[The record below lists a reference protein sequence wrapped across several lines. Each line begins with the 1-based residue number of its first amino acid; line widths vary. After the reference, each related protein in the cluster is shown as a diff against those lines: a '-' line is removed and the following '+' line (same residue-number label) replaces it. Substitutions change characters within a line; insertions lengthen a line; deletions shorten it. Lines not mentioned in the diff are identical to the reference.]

1 MGGISVLNKDGSVIP
16 DIFREVN
23 HRPLGDVAQSITKI
37 NGKYFV
43 TLDNSKKIE
52 VIDPETFGSVGT
64 ILYTQAGFP
73 RQIVAISPTE
83 AIVSDLER
91 QLVRIRTVEPYG
103 EPLEYIS
110 IPRSVEY
117 LVTVDN
123 KIFGMTTGGIYVFD
137 TDNIS
142 KKAVRVIPEVKNDEN
157 TKTAAEKKKLL
168 AAGFVCGTLLFAASA
183 AQQIG
188 ITINPSTAKA
198 GFLTAMYVVLVPV
211 FGLFLGRK
219 GSAQLWVSMVVAV
232 LGLYLLCMKNG
243 FGSIE
248 SSDWL
253 LLSCAVLFSFQI
265 IAVDHFSPQVD
276 GVRLS
281 LAEFLVVSVESTAAA
296 LLFETPSAAQFAE
309 NALPILYCG
318 IMSSGVAYTLQI
330 LGQRDLNPAIASLI
344 MCLESVFSALG
355 GWMLLHQN
363 LSAREVFGCVLI
375 FAAVVLAQLPLE
387 MLHRAKKTT

>member
-157 TKTAAEKKKLL
+157 TKTCRMLVDKYQRVWALMNIREGNRVCGIELVCIAPHQEKVEVSYILPISEKANPQAGDVIGTITYNRTDIDPTLNWIYFNVKTCKSNT
-168 AAGFVCGTLLFAASA
+168 AAGITSVQSVYRMNIGTGEFEHYLDLP
-183 AQQIG
+183 G
-188 ITINPSTAKA
+188 TDMMY
-198 GFLTAMYVVLVPV
+198 GFSVSPQGEVYLCDCLDY
-211 FGLFLGRK
+211 
-219 GSAQLWVSMVVAV
+219 SAQR
-232 LGLYLLCMKNG
+232 GYIRNYKKD
-243 FGSIE
+243 GSIRNFRVGIYP
-248 SSDWL
+248 S
-253 LLSCAVLFSFQI
+253 
-265 IAVDHFSPQVD
+265 QVY
-276 GVRLS
+276 
-281 LAEFLVVSVESTAAA
+281 F
-296 LLFETPSAAQFAE
+296 P
-309 NALPILYCG
+309 
-318 IMSSGVAYTLQI
+318 
-330 LGQRDLNPAIASLI
+330 
-344 MCLESVFSALG
+344 
-355 GWMLLHQN
+355 
-363 LSAREVFGCVLI
+363 
-375 FAAVVLAQLPLE
+375 
-387 MLHRAKKTT
+387 